1 MHFYLESEIP
11 GIKTLNNYRMS
22 DSGMREVGTKYIP
35 NQKSVYSSAKFNE
48 QKLSGAVIL
57 FTQNLLDVF
66 KNRCTNLFIT
76 INVVNVFCKGIIY
89 IIGNYYIRM
98 LHLSPLFLLLSFFG
112 ATRVTMKI
120 RYINFYLFG

>member
-48 QKLSGAVIL
+48 QELSGAVIL
-57 FTQNLLDVF
+57 FTQNLLDVL
-66 KNRCTNLFIT
+66 KTGVQT
-76 INVVNVFCKGIIY
+76 
-89 IIGNYYIRM
+89 
-98 LHLSPLFLLLSFFG
+98 FLLQ
-112 ATRVTMKI
+112 
-120 RYINFYLFG
+120 

>member
-11 GIKTLNNYRMS
+11 GIKILNNYRMS
-22 DSGMREVGTKYIP
+22 DSGMREVSTKYIP

-48 QKLSGAVIL
+48 QKLYRGVIL

-76 INVVNVFCKGIIY
+76 INVVHGFAKE
-89 IIGNYYIRM
+89 
-98 LHLSPLFLLLSFFG
+98 LF
-112 ATRVTMKI
+112 T
-120 RYINFYLFG
+120 